1 MIGRRKMT
9 MGSKDKILELI
20 SKYDKKLLNDPRI
33 LIGRNN
39 EERQRD
45 HNVVMDGLLREISD
59 DLAALYE
66 EEINGNKTEMETG
79 KRL

>member
-1 MIGRRKMT
+1 
-9 MGSKDKILELI
+9 MGSKEKILELI

-45 HNVVMDGLLREISD
+45 HNIVMDGLLREISD

-66 EEINGNKTEMETG
+66 EEINGNKTEET
-79 KRL
+79 

>member
-1 MIGRRKMT
+1 MIGRRMRMMANKE
-9 MGSKDKILELI
+9 KILELI

-66 EEINGNKTEMETG
+66 EEINGTKET
-79 KRL
+79 

>member
-1 MIGRRKMT
+1 
-9 MGSKDKILELI
+9 MGNKEKILELI
-20 SKYDKKLLNDPRI
+20 SKYDKKLLDDPRI

-45 HNVVMDGLLREISD
+45 HNIMMDGLLREISD

-66 EEINGNKTEMETG
+66 EEINGTKET
-79 KRL
+79 

>member
-1 MIGRRKMT
+1 
-9 MGSKDKILELI
+9 MGSKEKILELI
-20 SKYDKKLLNDPRI
+20 SKYDKKLLDDPRI

-45 HNVVMDGLLREISD
+45 HNIVMDGLLREISD

-66 EEINGNKTEMETG
+66 EEINGNKTEET
-79 KRL
+79 

>member
-1 MIGRRKMT
+1 MA
-9 MGSKDKILELI
+9 SKEKILELI
-20 SKYDKKLLNDPRI
+20 SKYDKKLLDDPRI

-45 HNVVMDGLLREISD
+45 HNIVMDGLLREISD

-66 EEINGNKTEMETG
+66 EEINGNKTEET
-79 KRL
+79 

>member
-1 MIGRRKMT
+1 MA
-9 MGSKDKILELI
+9 SKEKILELI
-20 SKYDKKLLNDPRI
+20 SKYDQKLLNDPRI

-45 HNVVMDGLLREISD
+45 HNVMMDGLLREISD

-66 EEINGNKTEMETG
+66 EEINGTKET
-79 KRL
+79 